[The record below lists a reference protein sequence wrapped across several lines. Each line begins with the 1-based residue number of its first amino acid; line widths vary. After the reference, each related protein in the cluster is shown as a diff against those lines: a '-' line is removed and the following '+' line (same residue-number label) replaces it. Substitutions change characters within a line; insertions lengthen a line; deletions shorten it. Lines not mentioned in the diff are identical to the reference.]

1 MKRIKSNG
9 LKGETM
15 KKLFAVLMMAVLIGL
30 MAGVAMAA
38 TSTTYISLLV
48 TPIATTSLMV
58 SPTYY
63 NFGIVAVKTST
74 CSTTALTL
82 TNNGQVG
89 VTVDKVV
96 WDDDTWRVDY
106 SSTTQDGFRLYAMVN
121 VSAAGAALFD
131 TGKATFTTT
140 AQTGWNALTNSSA
153 AAVTMNPDAT
163 NSLWFR
169 LDMPK
174 STSNQAQKTIHVRI
188 RGTSQ

>member
-1 MKRIKSNG
+1 
-9 LKGETM
+9 M
-15 KKLFAVLMMAVLIGL
+15 KKMFLVMLVVMGVVGM

-48 TPIATTSLMV
+48 TPITSTSLMV

-63 NFGIVAVKTST
+63 NFGNVAVKTST

-82 TNNGQVG
+82 TNNGSVG